1 MVGFHTTLRVGGI
14 KVTNFFQSR
23 SRSTVRNVPRVSTE
37 IDTKAYHPTD
47 HDDQYLSVDG
57 DNAQTAVHDGAH
69 RATALRVD
77 RFRLHIPFYI
87 LVVSTSQCYHIFK
100 NIT

>member
-1 MVGFHTTLRVGGI
+1 MHTSSVIRFHTTLRVGGN

-23 SRSTVRNVPRVSTE
+23 SRSTVGNVPSE
-37 IDTKAYHPTD
+37 MDTKAYHPAD
-47 HDDQYLSVDG
+47 HDDEYLSVDG

-87 LVVSTSQCYHIFK
+87 LVVSSRQCYH